1 MRESCADT
9 GVTMN
14 MFSDYT
20 MTIDGRSVAGSE
32 RFNVINPATEAIVA
46 SAPDCTFAELD
57 AAAAAAGRAQPAWAA
72 TPLEDR
78 KAMIRAFSQ
87 AMTANAPD
95 LGKLLTSE
103 QGKPLAMA
111 QGEVAGAAGL
121 LQLQMTIELPEKLV
135 EDSERA
141 RIVTRRVPLGV
152 VGAIAPWN
160 FPVSLACFK
169 IGPALL
175 TGNTLV
181 LKPSPF
187 TPLAT
192 LKLGEIARDI
202 FPAGVFNVISG
213 GDRLG
218 PWMTAHPG
226 FNKITFT
233 GSTETGRKVMESA
246 APTLKRVTLE
256 LGGNDAA
263 IVMSDVDVSQVA
275 AQIFWGAM
283 RNSGQICLAIKR
295 VYAHRD
301 IYPALKTALVELAQK
316 AKVGD
321 GAAEGTQIGPISNR
335 PQYER
340 VKALLADSKAQGHRI
355 LVGESALPA
364 KGYFVAPAIIDN
376 PPDDSRIVQEEQ
388 FGPVLPI
395 MVFDNLDDVVARVN
409 ATDYGLGGSIWS
421 KDIPA
426 AAKLAERIETGTIV
440 INAGQFMSPFA
451 AFGGHKQSGLGVEN
465 GVEGMMEYTNAKTF
479 VEVRVPM
486 PVG

>member
-1 MRESCADT
+1 MLR
-9 GVTMN
+9 M
-14 MFSDYT
+14 
-20 MTIDGRSVAGSE
+20 
-32 RFNVINPATEAIVA
+32 
-46 SAPDCTFAELD
+46 
-57 AAAAAAGRAQPAWAA
+57 
-72 TPLEDR
+72 
-78 KAMIRAFSQ
+78 
-87 AMTANAPD
+87 
-95 LGKLLTSE
+95 
-103 QGKPLAMA
+103 
-111 QGEVAGAAGL
+111 
-121 LQLQMTIELPEKLV
+121 QMTIELPEKLV

-141 RIVTRRVPLGV
+141 KIVTRRVPLGV

-192 LKLGEIARDI
+192 LKMGEIASSI
-202 FPAGVFNVISG
+202 FPPGVFNVISG

-226 FNKITFT
+226 FDKITFT
-233 GSTETGRKVMESA
+233 GSTQTGRRVMESA

-263 IVMSDVDVSQVA
+263 IVMSDVDVAKVA
-275 AQIFWGAM
+275 PQIFWGAM

-301 IYPALKTALVELAQK
+301 VYPALKQALVDLAKQ

-340 VKALLADSKAQGHRI
+340 VRALIADSRAQGHSI
-355 LVGESALPA
+355 LAGGDANLPPN
-364 KGYFVAPAIIDN
+364 GYFIAPTIIDN
-376 PPDDSRIVQEEQ
+376 PPETSRIVQEEQ

-395 MVFDNLDDVVARVN
+395 MVFDDVDDVVARVN

-421 KDIPA
+421 TDIA
-426 AAKLAERIETGTIV
+426 AAAEIAERIETGTIV

-465 GVEGMMEYTNAKTF
+465 GEEGMMEYTNAKTF
-479 VEVRVPM
+479 VEVRIPM